1 MAIPDY
7 QSLLLPFL
15 RRLSDGAEHTSREVT
30 EQLAAEFGLTPEER
44 SEYLPSGGARIF
56 DNRVGWARA
65 YLKKALLLQSPARGI
80 YTITDRGRKVLSEHP
95 DKLDV
100 DYLKRFPEFI
110 AFLNTSKSN
119 KKPVKRARK
128 SKLKAPRPRMRFW
141 RPPISHYVMTWPRTS
156 WRKSRNAVPP
166 FSKTWLSNFCLK
178 WDTEDRAKT
187 QDRQSADR
195 ATAE

>member
-100 DYLKRFPEFI
+100 DYLKRFPEFMLWT
-110 AFLNTSKSN
+110 ALH
-119 KKPVKRARK
+119 PGCRACCN
-128 SKLKAPRPRMRFW
+128 
-141 RPPISHYVMTWPRTS
+141 H
-156 WRKSRNAVPP
+156 
-166 FSKTWLSNFCLK
+166 
-178 WDTEDRAKT
+178 
-187 QDRQSADR
+187 
-195 ATAE
+195 